1 MSMRMSMKRLTVI
14 CGAYGS
20 GKTEFALTYALNAA
34 SGGQTKNFTKVG
46 LIDLDIVN
54 PYFRSRDLAL
64 ELERKGLDIVSSE
77 PGMEYSDIPS
87 LSPRIFSL
95 LQDHSY
101 QVVFDVGGDP
111 AGARALGRF
120 NPYFVKEPYDMFIVV
135 NPYRPDTR
143 NIAESAAL
151 IAAIQNTSRLRAT
164 GMISNI
170 NLGPDTT
177 MEVWQSGLEF
187 VNGLAE
193 RLALPVVYHMVE
205 EEFLNENRSR
215 FSNVPVFPVT
225 LRMLPPWRS

>member
-1 MSMRMSMKRLTVI
+1 MKRLNVV

-20 GKTEFALTYALNAA
+20 GKTEFALAYACARARDIARTRLTEILN
-34 SGGQTKNFTKVG
+34 KVG

-64 ELERKGLDIVSSE
+64 ELESKGLDVVSSE

-95 LQDHSY
+95 LQDQSY

-120 NPYFVKEPYDMFIVV
+120 YPYFEKEPYDMFIVV

-143 NIAESAAL
+143 SVSEAVQL
-151 IAAIQNTSRLRAT
+151 ITAIQSTSRLQPT
-164 GMISNI
+164 GIVSNI

-177 MEVWQSGLEF
+177 MEVWQEGLKFINE
-187 VNGLAE
+187 LAE
-193 RLALPVVYHMVE
+193 RLPLPIVYHMVE
-205 EEFLNENRSR
+205 EQFFIQNRSS
-215 FSNVPVFPVT
+215 FSNYPVFPLT
-225 LRMLPPWRS
+225 LRMLPPWRQ